1 LAYIVQ
7 PGDCIMSIA
16 STRGFLW
23 QTLWNANPELKTQ
36 RGNPNVIFPG
46 DVIEI
51 PDKVLREEDCA
62 TERLHKFVK
71 KGTPA
76 RFRLVVEQFNVPL
89 ANRRYILE
97 IDGKVFEGT
106 TDDKGLLE
114 VGIDPAARG
123 GRLQMP
129 DDNLECALALGHLD
143 PLDELI
149 GVQQRLQ
156 NLGFYFGEADGKDN
170 EDTRAA
176 IADFQASVSLEAT
189 GELDDATRAK
199 LFNMQDELHA
209 PAEEDAGPEESFEGP
224 SDAAAPA
231 ALEVDPEDDAAEME
245 RLLALHDEL
254 VAA

>member
-1 LAYIVQ
+1 MGYIVQ

-36 RGNPNVIFPG
+36 RKNPNVIFPG

-51 PDKVLREEDCA
+51 PDKVLREEDCV
-62 TERLHKFVK
+62 TEQLHKFVK

-76 RFRLVVEQFNVPL
+76 KFRLVVEQFKVPL

-129 DDNLECALALGHLD
+129 DDGLECALALGHLD

-149 GVQQRLQ
+149 GIQQRLQ
-156 NLGFYFGEADGKDN
+156 NLGFYFSEADGKDN
-170 EDTRAA
+170 EETRVA
-176 IADFQASVSLEAT
+176 IADFQASVSLDAT

-199 LFNMQDELHA
+199 LFNMQDQIHP
-209 PAEEDAGPEESFEGP
+209 PAEEEAAPDESLAGP
-224 SDAAAPA
+224 SDVPPPSAP
-231 ALEVDPEDDAAEME
+231 EIDPEEDAAEMA
-245 RLLALHDEL
+245 RLLALDDQM